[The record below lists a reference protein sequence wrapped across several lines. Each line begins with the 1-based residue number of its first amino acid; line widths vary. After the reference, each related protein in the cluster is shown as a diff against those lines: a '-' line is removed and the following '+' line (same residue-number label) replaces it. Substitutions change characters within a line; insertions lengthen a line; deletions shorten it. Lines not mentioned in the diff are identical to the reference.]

1 MAKQVRPWLA
11 KPVRNK
17 APRVRVSDRGA
28 NQQIPSGT
36 AAKKP
41 HLKSECTG
49 AIFTFEP
56 SLIESLANR
65 GRPCTFRERHPCDV
79 EDDVLRE
86 CYAAT
91 ATAWSVAP
99 CGLTAT
105 VASVAEARQL

>member
-11 KPVRNK
+11 KPVPDE

-65 GRPCTFRERHPCDV
+65 GRPCTASHPI
-79 EDDVLRE
+79 LIH
-86 CYAAT
+86 
-91 ATAWSVAP
+91 
-99 CGLTAT
+99 
-105 VASVAEARQL
+105 AEASMKVSTFFGGGHHADGIKGAKAPARR